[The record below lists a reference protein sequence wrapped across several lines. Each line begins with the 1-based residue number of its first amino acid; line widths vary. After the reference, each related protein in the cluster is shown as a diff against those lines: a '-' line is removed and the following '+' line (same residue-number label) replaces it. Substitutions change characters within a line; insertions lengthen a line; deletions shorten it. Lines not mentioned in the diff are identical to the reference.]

1 MGGVK
6 RDFSNIF
13 FRIVIPT
20 ILFSSLLYLPKT
32 IFHSSGIV
40 FSQYLFDVWGGI
52 SFWFT
57 SALTVAEIS
66 LLLFF
71 LFIPRNIWVYTILT
85 FLVFVIG
92 IHFSNSNTNMSAA
105 AYFPWFYRTGLIY
118 TFIMVLGGIYQRFEQ
133 SIDKHIRFITPTLF
147 IAYIAIIRT
156 TWNGSFKMLGVGGR
170 CDLPGFFILLCG
182 ILFIVYAT
190 KKLQSYSL
198 LNFIGK
204 NSLIFYFL
212 SGCLPAAFGSI
223 IGKLCPNGSYSVVI
237 LVTLFSAASAC
248 GVTWFIARFM
258 PFLTDFRLLRDNGKQ
273 QK

>member
-1 MGGVK
+1 M
-6 RDFSNIF
+6 
-13 FRIVIPT
+13 
-20 ILFSSLLYLPKT
+20 
-32 IFHSSGIV
+32 
-40 FSQYLFDVWGGI
+40 FDVWGGI

-57 SALTVAEIS
+57 SALTVAEIF
-66 LLLFF
+66 LLILYLLDQKHIWFYAAITF
-71 LFIPRNIWVYTILT
+71 CLFI
-85 FLVFVIG
+85 IG
-92 IHFSNSNTNMSAA
+92 IHFSNSNTNMTAA

-118 TFIMVLGGIYQRFEQ
+118 TFIMVLGGIYQKYEQ
-133 SIDKHIRFITPTLF
+133 SIDKYIHIITPTLL
-147 IAYIAIIRT
+147 IAYIAIIGT

-170 CDLPGFFILLCG
+170 CDLPGFFIILCG

-204 NSLIFYFL
+204 NSLVFYFL

-237 LVTLFSAASAC
+237 LVSLLSAASAC
-248 GVTWFIARFM
+248 GITWFIARFM
-258 PFLTDFRLLRDNGKQ
+258 PFLTDLRLLRVNGKQ